1 MIAPNVENFRNS
13 RVIALLKILGKI
25 FFIYK
30 ETRKEWGAIVTY
42 ALLDGGMFCCL

>member
-1 MIAPNVENFRNS
+1 MLAPNVENL

-30 ETRKEWGAIVTY
+30 ETRMEWGAIVTY
-42 ALLDGGMFCCL
+42 ALLDGGMFYCL